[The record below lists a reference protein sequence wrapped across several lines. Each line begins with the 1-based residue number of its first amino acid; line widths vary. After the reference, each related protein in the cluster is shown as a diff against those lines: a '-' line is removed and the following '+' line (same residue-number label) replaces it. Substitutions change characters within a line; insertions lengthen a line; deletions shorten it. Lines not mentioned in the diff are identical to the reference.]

1 MGIGTEVLIVLLL
14 LVANGV
20 FAMSEIALVSARKSR
35 LQQRAEAGDHAAR
48 RALHLAEH
56 PERFLATVQVGITL
70 VGTLAGAFGG
80 AAIAEPLAAWLKQ
93 FPSVAEY
100 ARPLSLGI
108 VVLGITYMS
117 LIVGELVPKQIG
129 LNHPEKI
136 AAAMA
141 GPMDVVSRVARP
153 LVWLL
158 TTSTRLVLRML
169 RIRKPEEAPVT
180 EAEIAV
186 LLEQGTQAGVFEEEE
201 QELVER
207 VFWLGDQRV
216 VSLMTPRH
224 RIVWLDVTASPEE
237 HRRAMVEHRFSRYLV
252 CDGGLDHVLG
262 MVEVKDLWAAELA
275 GRARGDAV
283 AAAAA
288 AVHPR
293 EHAGAAGA
301 GAVPRDGDAPGAGGE
316 RVRRHGRHRHAERR
330 AGGVRGRDGPGRRGP
345 RAARSCAATT
355 GRCWWTRRSPWRS
368 SARSWTW
375 RTAATKTAST
385 ARWAASSSP
394 RWATCRSRAST
405 STPTA
410 TGWRWWTWTAT
421 ASTRCW
427 SPPSPP
433 AAPRATPGTRTERR
447 LEG

>member
-1 MGIGTEVLIVLLL
+1 MGSIGTEVLVVLLL

-20 FAMSEIALVSARKSR
+20 FAMSEIAVVSARKTR
-35 LQQRAEAGDHAAR
+35 LQQRAEAGDAAAR
-48 RALHLAEH
+48 RALNLAEN

-80 AAIAEPLAAWLKQ
+80 AAIAEPLAAWLQ
-93 FPSVAEY
+93 RYPSVAEY
-100 ARPLSLGI
+100 AKPLSLGI

-158 TTSTRLVLRML
+158 TTSTQLVLRML

-224 RIVWLDVTASPEE
+224 RIVWLDVLASPEE
-237 HRRAMVEHRFSRYLV
+237 HRHAMVEHRYSRYLV
-252 CDGGLDHVLG
+252 CENGLDHVLG
-262 MVEVKDLWAAELA
+262 MVEVKDLWAAELS
-275 GRARGDAV
+275 
-283 AAAAA
+283 
-288 AVHPR
+288 
-293 EHAGAAGA
+293 
-301 GAVPRDGDAPGAGGE
+301 GE
-316 RVRRHGRHRHAERR
+316 RVQDVRTLLKQPLFIPESTRALHLLERFRETGTHIALVVNEYGGTEGIVTLNDVLEEFAGEMGKGGVPPAPPVVRRDDGSLLVDASLSMEEFREILDLEDRRHEDREYRTV
-330 AGGVRGRDGPGRRGP
+330 GGFVFTTLGHVPQPGEHFVANGYRVEVVDMDGNRVDKVLVAPVP
-345 RAARSCAATT
+345 D
-355 GRCWWTRRSPWRS
+355 RRS
-368 SARSWTW
+368 
-375 RTAATKTAST
+375 
-385 ARWAASSSP
+385 
-394 RWATCRSRAST
+394 SRDADD
-405 STPTA
+405 
-410 TGWRWWTWTAT
+410 G
-421 ASTRCW
+421 
-427 SPPSPP
+427 
-433 AAPRATPGTRTERR
+433 
-447 LEG
+447 